1 MAQGKRQSTT
11 SGQTARPATAV
22 ATGIMRAS
30 RGSADPDRG
39 KEIRLTSGKFTV
51 STGKNGKTCFSPNAV
66 IASMMAQAPNAKPV
80 RE

>member
-1 MAQGKRQSTT
+1 
-11 SGQTARPATAV
+11 
-22 ATGIMRAS
+22 MRAS